1 MRFRFKPLAML
12 AMSMAL
18 DVVHAGWEVRGVE
31 ALFMYTAYRMDVD
44 LSSAA
49 AIAAGTW
56 DPTDP
61 DAEKPWKLGRNLPD
75 RTGTA
80 LDRPVPA
87 PAGKYGLNFHE
98 FARLAGRSAFT
109 YPRDGPERNAI
120 NSWAPTLLSVKNM
133 ARWQHRAGQAMPD
146 IDSNVDMADKF
157 SFGGFDLDKL
167 LGDCCK
173 ATTHQGNSNYF
184 QWDNIL
190 KVVGYR
196 IHELYQLNPGG
207 AAIYLRDLRAAAK
220 EAVIGRGM
228 DAEKFKSK
236 AIYDSV
242 RRDVEA
248 KLPGKGS
255 SIGRAWVITSPTVKV
270 SVQVPNS
277 ENSIFAD
284 NEIKNAV
291 DVKATV
297 KKFKQSLKSNP
308 ALRDVAIDSMKH
320 MARKWGSAAGGSYA
334 QAGDA
339 GALEHERVRAE
350 FITLRSSILKMQ
362 GSNVGTGAGE
372 CGFSAPITP
381 TRR

>member
-133 ARWQHRAGQAMPD
+133 ARW
-146 IDSNVDMADKF
+146 
-157 SFGGFDLDKL
+157 L
-167 LGDCCK
+167 
-173 ATTHQGNSNYF
+173 
-184 QWDNIL
+184 
-190 KVVGYR
+190 
-196 IHELYQLNPGG
+196 
-207 AAIYLRDLRAAAK
+207 
-220 EAVIGRGM
+220 
-228 DAEKFKSK
+228 
-236 AIYDSV
+236 
-242 RRDVEA
+242 
-248 KLPGKGS
+248 
-255 SIGRAWVITSPTVKV
+255 
-270 SVQVPNS
+270 
-277 ENSIFAD
+277 
-284 NEIKNAV
+284 
-291 DVKATV
+291 
-297 KKFKQSLKSNP
+297 
-308 ALRDVAIDSMKH
+308 
-320 MARKWGSAAGGSYA
+320 
-334 QAGDA
+334 
-339 GALEHERVRAE
+339 
-350 FITLRSSILKMQ
+350 
-362 GSNVGTGAGE
+362 
-372 CGFSAPITP
+372 
-381 TRR
+381 